1 MAGSGSTFIYPEK
14 RVDGLRERQKCVGL
28 KFINMFDRVK
38 NKSVTEIRSFGK
50 ALSRMVMPNI
60 GAFIAWGLI
69 TALFIPAGWIPDE
82 RLARM
87 VDPLL
92 RYLLPL
98 LIAFTGGK
106 NVGGERGGIMA
117 AIATMGVIVG
127 SDIPMF
133 LGAMIMGPF
142 AGWLIKK
149 VDRLLENKIPA
160 GFEMLVNNFS
170 IGILGMGCALF
181 GFFAIGPV
189 VTLLTGFLSSAVALV
204 MDKGILPLVSLFI
217 EPGKILFL
225 NNAINHGILTPLGIE
240 QVKENG
246 LSIMFLLEANP
257 GTGLGVLAASWLFAK
272 GTMKQTAPGAII
284 IHFFGG
290 IHEIYFPYILAR
302 PVLIA
307 APILGSASA
316 IALLSLFDGGIA
328 APASPGSIIA
338 VMAMAPRGQH
348 LTVLLAVFVAA
359 LVSFLVAA
367 PLIRKQQGKETT
379 IPLPN
384 TPEPSNINKNDVSR
398 IVFACDAGM
407 GSSALGATRFRKRLS
422 KLGVHIPVDHC
433 PVDEIP
439 ADADLVVC
447 QAIFGQR
454 AARSA
459 PGAELVLINDFL
471 ESPALDELV
480 DRLAHAT
487 APVETPVDDNTQAPS
502 GIPGEGI
509 LCPDNILT
517 GLAGHSREEA
527 IALADRILEKGGY
540 VLPGYD
546 RFMLEREKSTS
557 TYIGLGIAIPH
568 GTQEA
573 MSRIIRTG
581 LVVLQ
586 YPQGIRFGEEMAFLV
601 IGIAAKGD
609 EHLEVLSAVATAL
622 DNPDLLEELYTTTDK
637 QRIYSALSSAINNN

>member
-1 MAGSGSTFIYPEK
+1 M
-14 RVDGLRERQKCVGL
+14 RERQKCVGL
-28 KFINMFDRVK
+28 KFKKKIAQVS
-38 NKSVTEIRSFGK
+38 NKSVTEIRNFGK

-98 LIAFTGGK
+98 LIAFTAGK
-106 NVGGERGGIMA
+106 NVAGERGGLMA

-149 VDRLLENKIPA
+149 TDRLLENKIPA

-170 IGILGMGCALF
+170 IGILGMLCALF

-189 VTLLTGFLSSAVALV
+189 VSLLTGFLGGAVSLV

-217 EPGKILFL
+217 EPGKVLFL

-246 LSIMFLLEANP
+246 SSIMFLLEANP
-257 GTGLGVLAASWLFAK
+257 GSGLGVLAATWLFAK

-302 PVLIA
+302 PALIA

-316 IALLSLFDGGIA
+316 IALLSLLDGGIV

-348 LTVLLAVFVAA
+348 LVVLLAVFVAA

-367 PLIRKQQGKETT
+367 PIIRRAQRQETTAAGHELVTHPDIRKNE
-379 IPLPN
+379 I
-384 TPEPSNINKNDVSR
+384 SR

-447 QAIFGQR
+447 QATFSQR

-459 PGAELVLINDFL
+459 PAAELVLINDFL
-471 ESPALDELV
+471 ESPALDLLIQ
-480 DRLAHAT
+480 RLSD
-487 APVETPVDDNTQAPS
+487 TPVPEEARSPHETAAPAQPHKNPY
-502 GIPGEGI
+502 PGSI
-509 LCPDNILT
+509 LEPANIITGLT
-517 GLAGHSREEA
+517 GGSCEEA
-527 IALADRILEKGGY
+527 ITLSGRILEKGGY

-546 RFMLEREKSTS
+546 RFMLEREKSSS
-557 TYIGLGIAIPH
+557 TYIGMGIAIPH

-586 YPQGIRFGEEMAFLV
+586 YPQGILFGDEKAFLV
-601 IGIAAKGD
+601 IGIAARGD
-609 EHLEVLSAVATAL
+609 EHMDILSAVATAL

-637 QRIYSALSSAINNN
+637 QRIYSVLGSAINDNNNY